1 MYTAITL
8 IMNIFPAN
16 THDTAPQAPTGVHT
30 QHTTRRIQKRA
41 GAGLYIETGLF
52 MDHVSYR

>member
-1 MYTAITL
+1 
-8 IMNIFPAN
+8 MNIFPAN
-16 THDTAPQAPTGVHT
+16 THDTAPQAPTGVYT